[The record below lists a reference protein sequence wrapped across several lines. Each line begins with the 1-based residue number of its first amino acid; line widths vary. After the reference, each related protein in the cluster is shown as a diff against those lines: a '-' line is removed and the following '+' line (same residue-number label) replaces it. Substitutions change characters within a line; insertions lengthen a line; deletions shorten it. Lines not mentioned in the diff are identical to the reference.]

1 MKTIAI
7 LTLKDGWAEI
17 LLSPDPA
24 DKPPTIDFSL
34 LDQLEAHI
42 CRLEEEPSCR
52 ALLLK
57 SCSPKY
63 FVVGAN
69 LEALKQITPETISAW
84 IERGHRVYNRLESL
98 PFPTIALVEGYA
110 LGGGLELAMACD
122 LIYASQGAR
131 FGQPEASL
139 GFIPGWGGC
148 SRLAERIGWAKAKEM
163 IYTGRI
169 VEADEAYSMGLI
181 DFLGT
186 SSQLLEKVQAT
197 LVAIQKNSPVS
208 ISMAKKIL
216 HARMTETRARGML
229 EEAAASV
236 VCMTTGDT
244 EKRLREFFEKRR

>member
-1 MKTIAI
+1 MKTIAS

-34 LDQLEAHI
+34 LDQLEAHVQ
-42 CRLEEEPSCR
+42 RLEEEPSCR

-57 SCSPKY
+57 SGSPKY

-69 LEALKQITPETISAW
+69 LEALKQITPETISTW
-84 IERGHRVYNRLESL
+84 IERGHRVFNRLESL
-98 PFPTIALVEGYA
+98 PIPTIALVEGYA

-122 LIYASQGAR
+122 LIYASQAAR

-148 SRLAERIGWAKAKEM
+148 TRLAERIGWAKAKEM

-169 VEADEAYSMGLI
+169 LEADEAYSIGLI
-181 DFLGT
+181 DFLGSAEELAEKARNT
-186 SSQLLEKVQAT
+186 LES
-197 LVAIQKNSPVS
+197 IRKNSSVS
-208 ISMAKKIL
+208 LTMAKKIL

-236 VCMTTGDT
+236 VCMATGDT